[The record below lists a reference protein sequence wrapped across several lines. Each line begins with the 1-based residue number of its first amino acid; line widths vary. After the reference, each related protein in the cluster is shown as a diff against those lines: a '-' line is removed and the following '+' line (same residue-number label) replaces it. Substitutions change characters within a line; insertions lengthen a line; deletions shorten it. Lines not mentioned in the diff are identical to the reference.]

1 MAANVGKILMDKEIL
16 LESGTNELEV
26 LVFDIAEFC
35 FGINVAKV
43 REVFPRG
50 NITALAKAHPSVRG
64 VFRLRDQVIPC
75 VSLVDHLGIEA
86 TGDDAESTMILTD
99 FNQQQTAFLVDRVER
114 IHRLSWEKVMGMPP
128 LESLRQ
134 TPVTAVVHCDG
145 RLVVMLDFE
154 MIIDQVT
161 RQAYRVGPIENVH
174 NVPREQL
181 RIVMCDDSPTIRQA
195 VSTTLRTSG
204 YTQLEVFENGA
215 QAWNW
220 LERRLAET
228 GTAAG
233 IADLVISDIEM
244 PQVDGLHLT
253 KRIKEHPQLRELPV
267 LLYSSIVTPDN
278 IKKGAAVGANMQI
291 SKPELNKI
299 VAIADGLIADARSGA
314 KPATSTAPTPAATPA
329 ATAAPVASAA
339 ASARASSEP
348 TTIAG
353 DATVG
358 PTAPVASPSPAPK
371 SKPVAASEASAKPAA
386 PFAASFAVPA
396 RVPAGVNPALWQ
408 TFVGELADH
417 IADLNRKLN
426 GIAAGDLSDEAAKE
440 FFRTLHTIKSASM
453 VIPCDPITHATHAV
467 EGILAALRK
476 SVDKWPL
483 GTLTHYV
490 AWLEVVANPEE
501 DVDLTLSS
509 DQLRRLMAELGAP
522 ASGST
527 KTKR

>member
-26 LVFDIAEFC
+26 LVFNIGEFC

-86 TGDDAESTMILTD
+86 TGADAESTTILTD

-161 RQAYRVGPIENVH
+161 RQAYRVGPIENAK
-174 NVPREQL
+174 NLPRDQL

-215 QAWNW
+215 QAWKW
-220 LERRLAET
+220 LERRLTEA
-228 GTAAG
+228 GSAAG
-233 IADLVISDIEM
+233 VADLVISDIEM

-253 KRIKEHPQLRELPV
+253 KRIKEHPQLRDLPV

-278 IKKGAAVGANMQI
+278 EKKGRAVGANMQI
-291 SKPELNKI
+291 SKPELDKI
-299 VAIADGLIADARSGA
+299 VEIADGLIADARSGTKAA
-314 KPATSTAPTPAATPA
+314 KATPSASAPPPQPAVPAKNAAANSAPAAKL
-329 ATAAPVASAA
+329 PV
-339 ASARASSEP
+339 
-348 TTIAG
+348 
-353 DATVG
+353 
-358 PTAPVASPSPAPK
+358 
-371 SKPVAASEASAKPAA
+371 KPAA
-386 PFAASFAVPA
+386 ELQATASPACVAPAKSTPAPSAPA
-396 RVPAGVNPALWQ
+396 RVPTGVNPALWQ
-408 TFVGELADH
+408 TFLGELTDH
-417 IADLNRKLN
+417 IGNLNRKLN
-426 GIAAGDLSDEAAKE
+426 AIAAGDFTDEAAKE

-467 EGILAALRK
+467 EGVLAPFRR
-476 SVDKWPL
+476 SVEKWPL
-483 GTLTHYV
+483 GTLTNYV
-490 AWLEVVANPEE
+490 SWLEAIASAEG
-501 DVDLTLSS
+501 DVNVTLES
-509 DQLRRLMAELGAP
+509 DQLRRLMAELGEPLA
-522 ASGST
+522 AQA
-527 KTKR
+527 KAKR